1 MSIKDTDIF
10 DKLNHALDNPDNESM
25 GGLTTAKIR
34 NQINDILQAL
44 GLERTI
50 LKTFHSK
57 LKEYRF
63 IEDLNGLKYGSYVR
77 WIDLLRQPISLTN
90 GGIVCAIDVTTT
102 GIAVTCKNNIGQ
114 MFRCNFTECIV
125 FQKLSDQEK
134 IIVAALDIIDKN

>member
-10 DKLNHALDNPDNESM
+10 TKLNHALDNPDNESM
-25 GGLTTAKIR
+25 EGLTTAKIKK
-34 NQINDILQAL
+34 QINDILQAL
-44 GLERTI
+44 GLERAM
-50 LKTFHSK
+50 LKNFHSK

-90 GGIVCAIDVTTT
+90 GGIVCAIDVTTN
-102 GIAVTCKNNIGQ
+102 GIAVTCKNNIGR

-125 FQKLSDQEK
+125 FQKLTDQER
-134 IIVAALDIIDKN
+134 IIIAALDIIDKN